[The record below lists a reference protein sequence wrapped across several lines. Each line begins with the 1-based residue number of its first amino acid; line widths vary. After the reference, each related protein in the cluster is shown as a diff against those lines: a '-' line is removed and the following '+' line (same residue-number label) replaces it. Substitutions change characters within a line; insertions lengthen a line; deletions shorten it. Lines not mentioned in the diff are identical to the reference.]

1 MKQQSKQ
8 EIYEQAL
15 LDLWMLYIFHEYND
29 HLLIDPLFYQ
39 QLDYMFQE
47 PENRNKN
54 VCSEL
59 FQITNSELPNN
70 TMVCSAI
77 SRL

>member
-1 MKQQSKQ
+1 MKQQSMQ

-15 LDLWMLYIFHEYND
+15 LNLLMLYIFHEYND

-47 PENRNKN
+47 PEKKN
-54 VCSEL
+54 
-59 FQITNSELPNN
+59 
-70 TMVCSAI
+70 
-77 SRL
+77 